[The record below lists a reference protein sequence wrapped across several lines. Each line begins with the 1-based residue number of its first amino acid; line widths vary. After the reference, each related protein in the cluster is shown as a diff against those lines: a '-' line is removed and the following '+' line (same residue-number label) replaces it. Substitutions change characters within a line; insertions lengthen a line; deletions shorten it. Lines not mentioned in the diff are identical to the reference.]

1 MKGIVYKFNPSASTT
16 EGQAKATREYAIM
29 EKLERGEKV
38 DVGELTFFSEL
49 WNPKGYLC
57 GVVRCMGWLYD
68 FRPYMK
74 RYLVHD
80 KYYGWREIYSLN
92 KTAIR
97 KLSCAPSHILEI
109 VEIPNRD
116 KKIA

>member
-16 EGQAKATREYAIM
+16 EEQAKATREYAIM

-38 DVGELTFFSEL
+38 DISELTFFSEL
-49 WNPKGYLC
+49 WHPEGYQY
-57 GVVRCMGWLYD
+57 GVVRLMGWLYD

-74 RYLVHD
+74 RYLVND
-80 KYYGWREIYSLN
+80 KYYGWREIRSFN

-97 KLSCAPSHILEI
+97 
-109 VEIPNRD
+109 
-116 KKIA
+116 